1 MYQTKG
7 PRPAEKRIRRAAAAC
22 YRCHARKV
30 RCDASILGYPCTN
43 CVLDGRTDCTLRPN
57 ATTRFKNLK
66 QGQRRN
72 TVQGLVKPN
81 EEEHTTLNSGGEPCE
96 TTPQSAMLPRA
107 SGFPELLE
115 SPRQIETIYDS
126 SGQHF
131 IDLNALSLLPM
142 SDVHILVTGGCL
154 DMPPKSAMDVFLMKY
169 FLLVH
174 PTPTTH
180 RESPSLYFKPCFFRA
195 AQYVPYSIMLP
206 RDLKLTMDMMLQ
218 FVPVEVIQQCG
229 FKDACEARRTFYH
242 RAKMLYDTN
251 FESDPLVRAQGAL
264 LLTFHTTAEDPQ
276 ATMTWNMCA
285 IHNAT
290 ATGLGLHP
298 SLQDPNR
305 CAKKRLWW
313 SIFVRDRFLWLGRHR
328 RPQFTSAN
336 FSLNIDYLQEEEM
349 TNEIIMSPFYE
360 PNVKRLLLKVFQA
373 QCRLAVILTDVITI
387 SFSASDGDAPR
398 LSLQELDIYLTRIKQ
413 LRAELARWEE
423 TVYAP
428 LHHTGIAEP
437 ETVGIIINLTALHYQ
452 TARMVLGNYETL
464 LVESH
469 LDMIQDRS
477 ASILLPVAK
486 ELKDAVFQIT
496 QKLGYFSSRNLTE
509 HIPLSVLAY
518 CGTPMVLAA
527 IDVKLSMSYS
537 DMIDRKR
544 TLDKCSE
551 VIDQSRRVYDVT
563 ELFSQGTNQILHL
576 AYAITKNLLLESNV
590 PETGASLIEDSKCL
604 EVNELEVKGRDKLLS
619 PAFKRLRIRGWAEAF
634 LKYPRAYLLISTCID
649 SSLATGRLPRNELL
663 PPIIRDTTYVILGLP
678 KLPWTIGLAT
688 GATSVPTE
696 ESVQKDQRR
705 LRGRQESVSLNDT
718 WYLSLL
724 QNVDAD
730 PSLFDACALDGGSR
744 NGNVET
750 TIKYLTDDNH
760 ATGSPLGCS
769 VYNRKYLSRSSH
781 GEKHKLRAYCIERK
795 EWGERITQ
803 SCLTRYIVYLVSQET
818 IVSGGAPETHQL
830 DQSSATSI
838 ITRAND
844 SLDSLV
850 DCARSNETMEPFNNI
865 QACRFLSMRYDGSET
880 SIMIPW
886 DDPESDAKEA
896 FVKAHH
902 QQFGF
907 IPVDRVVYVDTI
919 RVRAIGCSVFHESSS
934 SPQVK
939 YPLNS
944 KSATTTATP
953 SSRVSTCFSS
963 VGWVDTP
970 VYHLNALSEG
980 IQIQGPAMVINKTQ
994 TIVMSPDSKA
1004 TIAQDSTSPE
1014 NIDPVQLSIFRHRF
1028 MGVAEQMGRVLQNVS
1043 TSANIKER
1051 LDFTCAIFTPEGDLV
1066 ANAPHVPAMI
1076 GSMAFAVRS
1085 QIAEWQGRL
1094 QDGNVLLSN
1103 TPAYG
1108 GVHLPDLTVITPV
1121 FDSAGKDIVFWAA
1134 SRGHHADVGG
1144 ILPGSMPPMSKLLSE
1159 EGAIFNSHLLSQH
1172 VSPAVAGP
1180 DVSKTMVT
1188 DLKAQVA
1195 ANHCGARL
1203 MRRLIEEYSF
1213 PVVQVYMGAI
1223 QDSAELAVRNL
1234 LKRLAH
1240 ERSGEDISAVD
1251 YMDDG
1256 TPIQLKV
1263 TIDPTDGSAIFDFTG
1278 TGPEV
1283 YGNWNAPIA
1292 ICNSAVIFALRCM
1305 VNSDIPLNHGCIKP
1319 VQIIIPDGSLLR
1331 PSAEAAVCAGNVLTS
1346 QRIVDVIFKS
1356 FKVCAA
1362 SQGCMN
1368 NLTFGNGGENGF
1380 GYYETIAGGSGAGPS
1395 WAGTGGVHTN
1405 MTNTRITDPESLERR
1420 YPVVLRRFSLRSG
1433 SGGAGMYPGGD
1444 GVIRDIELRL
1454 PMSVSILSERRSF
1467 APYGMAGGE
1476 DGQRGKNTWIT
1487 KAGRC
1492 INVGGKGSIRVQPGD
1507 RFVIETPGGGGYG
1520 PPGELVR
1527 SERDESIVMPTFIP
1541 VANGS
1546 VAANRALAEQV

>member
-66 QGQRRN
+66 QSQRRN

-81 EEEHTTLNSGGEPCE
+81 EEEHTTLNSSGEPCE

-115 SPRQIETIYDS
+115 SPRQTETIYECESDASTQILDPLSVSSPRMRLDSLGASS

-174 PTPTTH
+174 PSVPILDEVEFWNTYLQSEDTNYAPKI
-180 RESPSLYFKPCFFRA
+180 SLFVFQA
-195 AQYVPYSIMLP
+195 ML
-206 RDLKLTMDMMLQ
+206 LSSCA

-229 FKDACEARRTFYH
+229 FNDACEARRTFYH

-251 FESDPLVRAQGAL
+251 FESDPLARAQGAL

-413 LRAELARWEE
+413 LRAELAQWEE
-423 TVYAP
+423 TVYSP
-428 LHHTGIAEP
+428 LHHTGITEP

-486 ELKDAVFQIT
+486 ELKDAVFQLT

-551 VIDQSRRVYDVT
+551 VIDQSRRLYDVT

-604 EVNELEVKGRDKLLS
+604 EGNELEVKGRDKLLS

-696 ESVQKDQRR
+696 KSVQKDQRR

-760 ATGSPLGCS
+760 AT
-769 VYNRKYLSRSSH
+769 V
-781 GEKHKLRAYCIERK
+781 
-795 EWGERITQ
+795 
-803 SCLTRYIVYLVSQET
+803 
-818 IVSGGAPETHQL
+818 
-830 DQSSATSI
+830 TS
-838 ITRAND
+838 
-844 SLDSLV
+844 
-850 DCARSNETMEPFNNI
+850 
-865 QACRFLSMRYDGSET
+865 
-880 SIMIPW
+880 
-886 DDPESDAKEA
+886 
-896 FVKAHH
+896 
-902 QQFGF
+902 
-907 IPVDRVVYVDTI
+907 
-919 RVRAIGCSVFHESSS
+919 
-934 SPQVK
+934 
-939 YPLNS
+939 
-944 KSATTTATP
+944 
-953 SSRVSTCFSS
+953 
-963 VGWVDTP
+963 
-970 VYHLNALSEG
+970 
-980 IQIQGPAMVINKTQ
+980 
-994 TIVMSPDSKA
+994 
-1004 TIAQDSTSPE
+1004 
-1014 NIDPVQLSIFRHRF
+1014 
-1028 MGVAEQMGRVLQNVS
+1028 
-1043 TSANIKER
+1043 
-1051 LDFTCAIFTPEGDLV
+1051 
-1066 ANAPHVPAMI
+1066 
-1076 GSMAFAVRS
+1076 
-1085 QIAEWQGRL
+1085 
-1094 QDGNVLLSN
+1094 
-1103 TPAYG
+1103 
-1108 GVHLPDLTVITPV
+1108 
-1121 FDSAGKDIVFWAA
+1121 
-1134 SRGHHADVGG
+1134 
-1144 ILPGSMPPMSKLLSE
+1144 
-1159 EGAIFNSHLLSQH
+1159 
-1172 VSPAVAGP
+1172 
-1180 DVSKTMVT
+1180 
-1188 DLKAQVA
+1188 
-1195 ANHCGARL
+1195 
-1203 MRRLIEEYSF
+1203 
-1213 PVVQVYMGAI
+1213 
-1223 QDSAELAVRNL
+1223 
-1234 LKRLAH
+1234 
-1240 ERSGEDISAVD
+1240 
-1251 YMDDG
+1251 
-1256 TPIQLKV
+1256 
-1263 TIDPTDGSAIFDFTG
+1263 
-1278 TGPEV
+1278 
-1283 YGNWNAPIA
+1283 
-1292 ICNSAVIFALRCM
+1292 
-1305 VNSDIPLNHGCIKP
+1305 
-1319 VQIIIPDGSLLR
+1319 
-1331 PSAEAAVCAGNVLTS
+1331 
-1346 QRIVDVIFKS
+1346 
-1356 FKVCAA
+1356 
-1362 SQGCMN
+1362 
-1368 NLTFGNGGENGF
+1368 
-1380 GYYETIAGGSGAGPS
+1380 
-1395 WAGTGGVHTN
+1395 
-1405 MTNTRITDPESLERR
+1405 
-1420 YPVVLRRFSLRSG
+1420 
-1433 SGGAGMYPGGD
+1433 
-1444 GVIRDIELRL
+1444 
-1454 PMSVSILSERRSF
+1454 
-1467 APYGMAGGE
+1467 
-1476 DGQRGKNTWIT
+1476 
-1487 KAGRC
+1487 
-1492 INVGGKGSIRVQPGD
+1492 
-1507 RFVIETPGGGGYG
+1507 
-1520 PPGELVR
+1520 
-1527 SERDESIVMPTFIP
+1527 
-1541 VANGS
+1541 
-1546 VAANRALAEQV
+1546 